1 MRHFTIFIIAF
12 ILHLYLSVNA
22 QSPPNIDSTKT
33 LDSTTLNSIYY
44 GLYNDPFLIELQ
56 QHLSSTDNEASENI
70 EGVESTSFGFKNYA
84 LRTFEFVFGIITE
97 YRWDIQTN
105 TKSDIKDFPVSD
117 TIKHYFNNPNN
128 ANNDNQSA
136 RALSLCS
143 LLRHYTDVCDFLY
156 YYSDTAYVNSILD
169 SLGILAC
176 YADSVLKVSEPLG
189 EPPDSTWPKPS
200 YANIRLRLIG
210 ALGYAGLILDNSNY
224 VQYADDQLFIYSHPD
239 YPFNGYLNFQSGN
252 SGAFKEGP
260 GYMAFSMHGLTPYFT
275 ARKRLTGINYFDDL

>member
-136 RALSLCS
+136 RALSL
-143 LLRHYTDVCDFLY
+143 YAVY
-156 YYSDTAYVNSILD
+156 YVTIPMCVIFSIIIRIPLM
-169 SLGILAC
+169 SIPFWT
-176 YADSVLKVSEPLG
+176 VLVSSPAM
-189 EPPDSTWPKPS
+189 P
-200 YANIRLRLIG
+200 IR
-210 ALGYAGLILDNSNY
+210 
-224 VQYADDQLFIYSHPD
+224 F
-239 YPFNGYLNFQSGN
+239 
-252 SGAFKEGP
+252 
-260 GYMAFSMHGLTPYFT
+260 
-275 ARKRLTGINYFDDL
+275 